1 MHHVRGHD
9 QQGAGHVR
17 GRRIDGTPSGLI
29 DRHESV
35 FRLQRTTGNAAV
47 AELLG
52 GQRAARR
59 RSAKNA
65 SINDGAGT
73 LDHCDDWP
81 IQRIGDFEIGGRT
94 SAPGQTDTIYFD
106 RKSSTI
112 PASEVPKITAS
123 ISAFGSTAPLFL
135 DGYASEE
142 EGFLLGLWR
151 AARVSLALGAA
162 TPPHTGPRTTRN
174 QRARG
179 AGRIDYANLR
189 KVQIQPPTTSAG
201 GASVPPAP
209 SAPVS
214 LTRPCG
220 TALAN
225 CKPRA
230 LSMLAT
236 AIGALATPN
245 AATNAH
251 LGTFFG
257 AGGVA
262 SASTIRTN
270 LTNLRAHIV
279 ANTSGARV
287 ACHTE
292 VDPGCVNPAFN
303 TGTGATAV
311 MTLCPAFLDR
321 PGDVAANAKT
331 LIHEAAHG
339 TTGLA
344 TRDIAYGHT
353 RLIHA
358 LSTSDAL
365 ANTDSYVLLIE
376 NLVADTAGSS
386 GPAGGVSGDS
396 VTGLSAANTMK
407 ARVALA
413 HLEKWLTVAY
423 QDVAFAY
430 GAVHQSISSG
440 AWAPTSG
447 FHRETLRLIA
457 PMFGLTDPGTS
468 APHPIP
474 TAQDRERLAAIHD
487 RFKALRSV
495 MWSRGVA
502 ISAGPSS
509 SWASGPGAAVQL
521 DPSFFAL
528 PDDVARIHNLL
539 WLIAASHPDISLLRR
554 FSYGT
559 AANSLRK
566 HRGLGP

>member
-1 MHHVRGHD
+1 MAQVRRRYHPESGRP
-9 QQGAGHVR
+9 QGRTNAKPAG
-17 GRRIDGTPSGLI
+17 PP
-29 DRHESV
+29 DRHDAFVE
-35 FRLQRTTGNAAV
+35 LQRTVGNAAV
-47 AELLG
+47 AELLSG
-52 GQRAARR
+52 RQRPAPR
-59 RSAKNA
+59 RSVETE
-65 SINDGAGT
+65 SIKHDEITIDNVGNGV
-73 LDHCDDWP
+73 
-81 IQRIGDFEIGGRT
+81 IQRLGDFEIGGRT
-94 SAPGQTDTIYFD
+94 NRPGQTDTIYFD
-106 RKSSTI
+106 RNSFTI
-112 PASEVPKITAS
+112 PASELPKIAAS
-123 ISAFGSTAPLFL
+123 ISAFGSVAPLFL

-142 EGFLLGLWR
+142 ESATLGLFR
-151 AARVSLALGAA
+151 AVRVSFAMGSA
-162 TPPHTGPRTTRN
+162 TPAHTGPRTTRN
-174 QRARG
+174 QHARS
-179 AGRIDYANLR
+179 AGRIDYVNLR
-189 KVQIQPPTTSAG
+189 KVQIQPPTTSVG
-201 GASVPPAP
+201 GVSVPPTP

-230 LSMLAT
+230 LSMLTT
-236 AIGALATPN
+236 AIGALSTPN
-245 AATNAH
+245 AAAKAH
-251 LGTFFG
+251 LRTFFG

-262 SASTIRTN
+262 AASTIKTN
-270 LTNLRAHIV
+270 LTSLKAHIV

-287 ACHTE
+287 VCHTE

-303 TGTGATAV
+303 TGTGASAV
-311 MTLCPAFLDR
+311 MTLCPAFLDN
-321 PGDVAANAKT
+321 PGDVAGNANT

-365 ANTDSYVLLIE
+365 ANSDSYVLLIE
-376 NLVADTAGSS
+376 NLTADAAGAS

-396 VTGLSAANTMK
+396 ITGLSAANTTK

-430 GAVHQSISSG
+430 GDVHQTIASG

-447 FHRETLRLIA
+447 FSRETLRLIA

-474 TAQDRERLAAIHD
+474 TAQDRERMAAIHD

-509 SWASGPGAAVQL
+509 SWASGPGATVQL

-528 PDDVARIHNLL
+528 PDDITRIHRLL
-539 WLIAASHPDISLLRR
+539 WLIAAAHPDISLLRR
-554 FSYGT
+554 FSYG
-559 AANSLRK
+559 AAADSIRK